1 TLLDRALEREGHS
14 AAEDALVHLADK
26 AEGDARTA
34 YNALEVA
41 MALGDQRGEQE
52 KVTLADA
59 EAALD
64 ARALRYERDEHYD
77 IISAFIKSLRGSDPD
92 AGLYWLARMLEA
104 GQDDRLVAV
113 RRAHLG
119 SRDGS
124 QRDRLWQRRGDLR
137 DVAGL

>member
-1 TLLDRALEREGHS
+1 MGVVRRALEHEGHS
-14 AAEDALVHLADK
+14 AEEDALVHLADR

-41 MALGDQRGEQE
+41 MALADQRGTGE

-77 IISAFIKSLRGSDPD
+77 IISAFIKSIRGSDAD
-92 AGLYWLARMLEA
+92 AGLYWLGRKDPLQPHLLE
-104 GQDDRLVAV
+104 
-113 RRAHLG
+113 
-119 SRDGS
+119 
-124 QRDRLWQRRGDLR
+124 
-137 DVAGL
+137 